1 VVSRIDK
8 IALLHQ
14 QGELEP
20 GKAILITNL
29 QLGEEKGAK
38 IENNR
43 KLSIPRNSQAD
54 IVVFYPEVRQKNT
67 ELAHKEKDLVDLVT
81 ELTDVITKNNQE
93 VVPQAQK
100 LGLKLPTIPLESLK
114 YFQEVFFKDLDDKL
128 PLASPF
134 NQKIM
139 AENEIVRRK
148 KEEGIKKNIY
158 QIYHKNLKKL
168 ENYQKNGPSTPDSE
182 LEKLK
187 NQVIEIINQVLINK
201 DNLRKINL
209 SALEGGKYLN
219 WEEDLAAL
227 SQKEE
232 VTAYRDNFLAVLQK
246 SITQADSEEDPSR
259 KQSNSIRLDLGKIDK
274 ALSLPEARKI
284 AKRLIIDLFSRYG
297 IENVKTIWLHQG
309 SLT

>member
-1 VVSRIDK
+1 M
-8 IALLHQ
+8 
-14 QGELEP
+14 EP
-20 GKAILITNL
+20 GKALSITNL
-29 QLGEEKGAK
+29 QLGEEGGAR
-38 IENNR
+38 IEGDH
-43 KLSIPRNSQAD
+43 KLVIPRDSQAD
-54 IVVFYPEVRQKNT
+54 ISVFYPEVRQKNT
-67 ELAHKEKDLVDLVT
+67 ELAQQEKDLVGLVT
-81 ELTDVITKNNQE
+81 ELTEVITKNNQE
-93 VVPQAQK
+93 VVLQAQK

-114 YFQEVFFKDLDDKL
+114 YFQSVFFKDLEEKL
-128 PLASPF
+128 PLDSPF

-139 AENEIVRRK
+139 GENEIIRRK

-182 LEKLK
+182 LERLK

-209 SALEGGKYLN
+209 SALEEGKYLN

-246 SITQADSEEDPSR
+246 SITQADSEEDSSR
-259 KQSNSIRLDLGKIDK
+259 KQPNSNSKLELSKIDN

-284 AKRLIIDLFSRYG
+284 AKKLIIDLFSRYG
-297 IENVKTIWLHQG
+297 IENAKAIWSHQG